1 MVSFGRVSWDDA
13 GFGTMVDVTSGHGGG
28 NAMRRMQGHDSGISE
43 RTTAE
48 RGSISVGQTR
58 VRAKPRPDN
67 A

>member
-1 MVSFGRVSWDDA
+1 
-13 GFGTMVDVTSGHGGG
+13 MVDVASGHGGG
-28 NAMRRMQGHDSGISE
+28 KAMREMHGHDSGIWK
-43 RTTAE
+43 RTAAE